1 MVFHFDQIPHAPD
14 IIEVMTKIRDIARF
28 TQVVTGEAAPT
39 SSRRGNPNNP
49 AFVKVQ
55 ALRHNEAMTLRDLT
69 YAAVQ
74 EHSQPLTVAE
84 ITAFLNQ
91 VLGTDYNEPRVRYGL
106 DALVKDKKLFT
117 RSETAQERTLR
128 GNGAKVTLNKP
139 AVLYSTYSV
148 VPPRTVCEVVPGVI
162 LRGVDS
168 PRPRKQR
175 DISHL
180 TPKET
185 RTQTPNLDTA
195 ALDFLIEKIVA
206 ERTVDLQK
214 KLDEANKKLSALK
227 KLID

>member
-1 MVFHFDQIPHAPD
+1 
-14 IIEVMTKIRDIARF
+14 
-28 TQVVTGEAAPT
+28 
-39 SSRRGNPNNP
+39 
-49 AFVKVQ
+49 
-55 ALRHNEAMTLRDLT
+55 
-69 YAAVQ
+69 
-74 EHSQPLTVAE
+74 
-84 ITAFLNQ
+84 
-91 VLGTDYNEPRVRYGL
+91 
-106 DALVKDKKLFT
+106 
-117 RSETAQERTLR
+117 
-128 GNGAKVTLNKP
+128 
-139 AVLYSTYSV
+139 
-148 VPPRTVCEVVPGVI
+148 VCEVVPGVI